1 MARTKNFDD
10 NDVIEKATYLFWKNG
25 YGNTSMSAL
34 EKTMGIN
41 KFSIYASFGNK
52 QGVFLRSLACYK
64 QKLLPIVNKLKNSEQ
79 GLQAIRTYFYDSL
92 AIYSRSTPSDEQLA
106 SKGCLMTNTRAE
118 LKEEKD
124 AIILKEIQDFIDYQS
139 HLFKEKLLIEGLSDV
154 QASKKAN
161 YLIIAKQALSAA
173 SKVHSKQQ
181 LDDFIDVTLSAL

>member
-64 QKLLPIVNKLKNSEQ
+64 QKLLPIVNKLKNSEAPDD
-79 GLQAIRTYFYDSL
+79 LLHI
-92 AIYSRSTPSDEQLA
+92 
-106 SKGCLMTNTRAE
+106 
-118 LKEEKD
+118 
-124 AIILKEIQDFIDYQS
+124 EIKIVS
-139 HLFKEKLLIEGLSDV
+139 VVVIK
-154 QASKKAN
+154 
-161 YLIIAKQALSAA
+161 
-173 SKVHSKQQ
+173 
-181 LDDFIDVTLSAL
+181 